1 MDFYTDVEGRMWRII
16 DFKMIPPRDKKRRV
30 ATGALEARGRAFHR
44 EFEQTRIYWFGKVA
58 YRDLSQRTLS
68 EQFRHS
74 HAIATK
80 AASQFWNRA
89 GG

>member
-1 MDFYTDVEGRMWRII
+1 MELYTDDAGRMWRII
-16 DFKMIPPRDKKRRV
+16 DFKLLSPGNTKRRV
-30 ATGALEARGRAFHR
+30 PIGHLDADGRAFHR

-58 YRDLSQRTLS
+58 YRDLSPRTLA

-74 HAIATK
+74 HATTTK